1 MAIGLFAKLA
11 IQEGK
16 NEEFETNFKA
26 LMAVVA
32 EKEPG
37 NNYYALH
44 RSREDQNAYVV
55 MEQYVDQAALDAHGK
70 SEEFQAVSAKLGGC
84 LAGAPEIEFFDAI

>member
-1 MAIGLFAKLA
+1 MAIGIYATLV

-16 NEEFETNFKA
+16 NDEFETNFKE

-44 RSREDQNAYVV
+44 RSREDANTYIV
-55 MEQYVDQAALDAHGK
+55 MEQYVDQAAVDAHGK
-70 SEEFQAVSAKLGGC
+70 SEEFQTVSAKLGGF
-84 LAGAPEIEFFDAI
+84 LAAPPEMEFFDAV

>member
-1 MAIGLFAKLA
+1 MAIGIYATLV

-16 NEEFETNFKA
+16 NDEFETNFKE

-44 RSREDQNAYVV
+44 RSREDANTYIV
-55 MEQYVDQAALDAHGK
+55 MEQYVDQAAVDAHGK
-70 SEEFQAVSAKLGGC
+70 SEEFQAVSAKLGGF
-84 LAGAPEIEFFDAI
+84 LAAPPEMEFFDAV